1 MAIYRPVNTRHLA
14 VVGSGPRATGT
25 AQKLGISVMTDA
37 LKNDPLLP
45 LVTEIV
51 VAYLSHNTVA
61 MTDIP
66 RLIAETRAALAQTA
80 GVRRAVPSGT
90 PAFATATKEP
100 AVPIKKSVTPD
111 YLICLEDG
119 TKLKMLKRH
128 LRTTYDMTP
137 EQYRQKWGLPD
148 DYPMVAPNY
157 AKKRSSLAREFGLG
171 RGGRK
176 APANAA
182 AADFPVPACNRHS
195 GGCHAD
201 INIVAAL

>member
-1 MAIYRPVNTRHLA
+1 MAIYRTVSTRPA
-14 VVGSGPRATGT
+14 VVGATARET
-25 AQKLGISVMTDA
+25 AQKLRKSLMTDA

-45 LVTEIV
+45 MVTEIV

-80 GVRRAVPSGT
+80 GVNGSAERSH
-90 PAFATATKEP
+90 FLTATKDP

-111 YLICLEDG
+111 FLICLEDG

-171 RGGRK
+171 RGGAKTRTK
-176 APANAA
+176 
-182 AADFPVPACNRHS
+182 RR
-195 GGCHAD
+195 G
-201 INIVAAL
+201 